1 MKVFA
6 FIIAATIFEA
16 VGDAVMRIALHYH
29 ILPGRIL
36 LFATATLLLAMYGA
50 FLNLAPVDFA
60 TATGVY
66 IALLFVM
73 FQLANYVFFRHVPSP
88 GILFGGS
95 FIVAGAAIV
104 YFWR

>member
-1 MKVFA
+1 MKIFA

-16 VGDAVMRIALHYH
+16 VGDAVMRIGIHYH

-36 LFATATLLLAMYGA
+36 LFASATLLLALYGA

-66 IALLFVM
+66 IASLFVM
-73 FQLANYVFFRHVPSP
+73 FQLANYVFFKHAPSP
-88 GILFGGS
+88 GILLGGM